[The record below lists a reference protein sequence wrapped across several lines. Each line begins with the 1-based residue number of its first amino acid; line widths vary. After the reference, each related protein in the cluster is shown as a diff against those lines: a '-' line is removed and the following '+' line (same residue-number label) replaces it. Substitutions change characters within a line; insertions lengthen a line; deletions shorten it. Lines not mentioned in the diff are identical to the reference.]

1 VSRFPGVDLLEV
13 DALLTA
19 EERMVRD
26 TVRAFVDDKVKPII
40 EECHRE
46 GRTPL
51 ELVPEMGALNLF
63 GASIAD
69 YGLPGLGGVAY
80 GLIMQELER
89 GDSGLRSFAS
99 VQSGLVMYPI
109 HAFGSQQ
116 QKDRW
121 IPRLATGEAIGCFG
135 LTEPDFGSNPGGMR
149 TAARRAGA
157 AGSGGGDWVLN
168 GSKQWITNGTLAD
181 VAVVWARTDEG
192 IRGFLVEKGTPGF
205 TAADQ
210 HGKFSL
216 RASTTSELGFHDC
229 RIPGDAILPGTTGL
243 KNALMC
249 LNQAR
254 YGIAWGGIGSA
265 MECYHTALEYAKQRV
280 QWNGQP
286 IACHQLVQEKLVWM
300 VSEIAKGQLLCLQLG
315 RLKDAGRLR
324 PHHVSLGKRNN
335 VWVAR
340 ECAKLAREV
349 LGANGIVD
357 DYPVI
362 RHMLNIESVYTYEGT
377 HDIHGLILGQ
387 AITGIPAFNAPVLT
401 DEPLAAVGAARE
413 ARQPAGEKAAAAG
426 SPPVIAGGGR

>member
-1 VSRFPGVDLLEV
+1 MSRFPGVDFIEF
-13 DALLTA
+13 DALLTD

-26 TVRAFVDDKVKPII
+26 TVRAFVDDRVKPII

-46 GRTPL
+46 ARTPL
-51 ELVPEMGALNLF
+51 ELVPEMGSLNLF
-63 GASIAD
+63 GASISD
-69 YGLPGLGGVAY
+69 YGLPGLKGVAY

-89 GDSGLRSFAS
+89 GDSGLRSFVS
-99 VQSGLVMYPI
+99 VQSSLVMYPI
-109 HAFGSQQ
+109 YAFGSPA

-121 IPRLATGEAIGCFG
+121 IPPLATGEAIGCFG
-135 LTEPDFGSNPGGMR
+135 LTEPDFGSNPSGMR
-149 TAARRAGA
+149 TTARRA
-157 AGSGGGDWVLN
+157 GGDWVLN

-181 VAVVWARTDEG
+181 VAVVWAQTEDG
-192 IRGFLVEKGTPGF
+192 VRGFLVEKGTPGF

-229 RIPGDAILPGTTGL
+229 RIPGENLLPGTTGL

-254 YGIAWGGIGSA
+254 YGIAWGGLGSA
-265 MECYHTALEYAKQRV
+265 METYSTALTYAKERIQFG
-280 QWNGQP
+280 GQP

-300 VSEIAKGQLLCLQLG
+300 VSEITKGQLLAWQLG
-315 RLKDAGRLR
+315 KLKDAGRLK
-324 PHHVSLGKRNN
+324 HQHISLGKRNN
-335 VWVAR
+335 IWVAR
-340 ECAKLAREV
+340 ECAKLAREI

-377 HDIHGLILGQ
+377 HDIHGLIIGE
-387 AITGIPAFNAPVLT
+387 AITGIPAFNPPERPEKPARPAAPSVAGV
-401 DEPLAAVGAARE
+401 AASAAT
-413 ARQPAGEKAAAAG
+413 
-426 SPPVIAGGGR
+426 GGGR